1 MNKNK
6 ELIKNTAII
15 FVGKFCT
22 QFISFLL
29 VPIYTNFLSTNDYGY
44 IDLVQTYISLLV
56 PILILR
62 FDSGV
67 FRFLIDERNNENGKK
82 KIISN
87 IIIFLI
93 FQFVF
98 FTILYFGFNYFFK
111 IKYFYAIL
119 INIIFMGISS
129 ILLQIARG
137 IGDNIGYSIA
147 SIISGIVTII
157 SNIIFIIIFR
167 GNASY
172 ILISSGLANI
182 VCSIFLFIR
191 NKIYKYIK
199 WSFTDKN
206 KFKEIAKYSLPM
218 IPDGLSWWVVNVS
231 DRTIISLLINASAN
245 GIYAVSSKFSNILS
259 SLFQVFNMSW
269 QESASLHIN
278 DEDRETFFT
287 NTLNSVYRIFYS
299 ICVLIIVL
307 IPVVFKLVI
316 GNEFKEAYLY
326 IPPLIYG
333 NLYNALANVI
343 GGVYIAKKNT
353 KSVAKT
359 TMFAAIINI
368 IINFVMINRIGL
380 FAAAVSTFISYFI
393 LTIYRYF
400 DVRKYLKI
408 KFEYKILASTTI
420 VFIII
425 TILYYLNNLYTNIA
439 NILIAVICCTILNK
453 DIIKMFLER
462 LGMKK

>member
-1 MNKNK
+1 M
-6 ELIKNTAII
+6 T
-15 FVGKFCT
+15 
-22 QFISFLL
+22 
-29 VPIYTNFLSTNDYGY
+29 TNDYGY

-62 FDSGV
+62 FDSGI

-93 FQFVF
+93 FQFTL
-98 FTILYFGFNYFFK
+98 FTVLYFCFSYFFK

-119 INIIFMGISS
+119 INVIFMGISS
-129 ILLQIARG
+129 ILLQISRG
-137 IGDNIGYSIA
+137 IGDNTGYSIA
-147 SIISGIVTII
+147 SIISGAVTII
-157 SNIIFIIIFR
+157 LNIVCIVIFR

-172 ILISSGLANI
+172 ILISSGLANV

-199 WSFTDKN
+199 GSFIDKN
-206 KFKEIAKYSLPM
+206 KFKEIVKYSLPM

-259 SLFQVFNMSW
+259 SLFQIFNMSW

-278 DEDRETFFT
+278 DKDRDDFFT
-287 NTLNSVYRIFYS
+287 NILNFVYKVFYS
-299 ICVLIIVL
+299 ICILIIAL
-307 IPVVFKLVI
+307 MPILFELVI

-326 IPPLIYG
+326 IPFLIYG

-343 GGVYIAKKNT
+343 GGVYIAKKDT

-359 TMFAAIINI
+359 TICAAVINI

-380 FAAAVSTFISYFI
+380 FAAAISTFIAYFI

-408 KFEYKILASTTI
+408 KFEYKTLFSTTV

-425 TILYYLNNLYTNIA
+425 TILYYLNNLYANIV
-439 NILIAVICCTILNK
+439 NILISVICCAILNK
-453 DIIKMFLER
+453 DIIKIFLER